1 MKKAIIPTLAILATF
16 GILVGLAAFTDIN
29 SPQYY
34 GKTGIPKAYSAID
47 ANFAAIE
54 SGTQA
59 GAFTTLT
66 INDAMTAVS
75 TNDATTNVLV
85 TVGAEVDGEYIAD
98 DTVDDDSIDFADV
111 TGADMTLTDCGV
123 VTGSSVSATGD
134 MLAGDDL
141 TVTDD
146 ATVGG
151 MFRITPTALTV
162 TNAQPITI
170 TDSSYILNVS
180 GSANNYTNTP
190 VIANPTTAG
199 DIVILHVLA
208 ASSNL
213 LAIAD
218 SGNMLLSAAWEG
230 GDNDVLVLQAI
241 TTSLWAEISRSAN

>member
-1 MKKAIIPTLAILATF
+1 MKKAIIPTLAVLATF
-16 GILVGLAAFTDIN
+16 GVLVGLAAFTDIN

-66 INDAMTAVS
+66 INDAT
-75 TNDATTNVLV
+75 
-85 TVGAEVDGEYIAD
+85 I
-98 DTVDDDSIDFADV
+98 
-111 TGADMTLTDCGV
+111 
-123 VTGSSVSATGD
+123 
-134 MLAGDDL
+134 
-141 TVTDD
+141 
-146 ATVGG
+146 GG

-213 LAIAD
+213 IAIAN

-230 GDNDVLVLQAI
+230 GDNDVLVLHAI
-241 TTSLWAEISRSAN
+241 TTSLWAEISRSDN